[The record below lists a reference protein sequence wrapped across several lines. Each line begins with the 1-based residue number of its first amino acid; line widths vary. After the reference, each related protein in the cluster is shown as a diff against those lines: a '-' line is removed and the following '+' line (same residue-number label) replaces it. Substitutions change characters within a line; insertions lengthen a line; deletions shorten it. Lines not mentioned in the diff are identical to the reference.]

1 MFLID
6 SPPND
11 PSGMLV
17 KQRLDAMG
25 VRTAHLDT
33 TLYPKKI
40 QLNYDPQAPEQGR
53 INLNDGNGWI
63 LLADIQGVFRRG
75 PDWIRANENY
85 DFMKAD
91 LVYWNIECALGS
103 IYRLL
108 THIKWVNPLEEFNHH
123 RHKAFQLNQFSELGI
138 RIPKTIVSNSLEDI
152 QDFYHQLDGSI
163 IMKYPNGGEHTVKL
177 TQEDIS
183 HAGFAE
189 HLTKVPLKIQ
199 ECIEGMDIR
208 AYVIGDD
215 VFALEIHSDKLD
227 FRETPNT
234 FRKAIELPE
243 EIKKNC
249 LMMTKTLGLV
259 MAGIDLKRKDDSEHV
274 FFEANP
280 SPVFLYD
287 EVATGYPISQS
298 IANYLVG

>member
-1 MFLID
+1 
-6 SPPND
+6 
-11 PSGMLV
+11 
-17 KQRLDAMG
+17 
-25 VRTAHLDT
+25 
-33 TLYPKKI
+33 
-40 QLNYDPQAPEQGR
+40 
-53 INLNDGNGWI
+53 
-63 LLADIQGVFRRG
+63 
-75 PDWIRANENY
+75 
-85 DFMKAD
+85 
-91 LVYWNIECALGS
+91 
-103 IYRLL
+103 
-108 THIKWVNPLEEFNHH
+108 
-123 RHKAFQLNQFSELGI
+123 
-138 RIPKTIVSNSLEDI
+138 VSNSLEDI

-234 FRKAIELPE
+234 FRKPIELSE
-243 EIKKNC
+243 SIRNNC
-249 LMMTKTLGLV
+249 LTMTKTLGLV
-259 MAGIDLKRKDDSEHV
+259 MAGIDLKRKDDGEHV